1 MASSDPHRRKGR
13 LEIELPTLHNAF
25 VHQREEAPGQALAY
39 MSKLKIIAVGLTF
52 SGIGSLTEG
61 QQRVPPRPGTQPGT
75 ITLNAEVQE
84 QLERGHV
91 RATGYVDIVS
101 GNVRL
106 SADQVDFWSEEMRAV
121 AEGNV
126 VFQQGDQ
133 KIVGDRVEANL
144 ADGTGTF
151 YNAYGSAGTDLFFH
165 GEIVEKVDDDTYVI
179 ERGAFTACSQPTPR
193 WRFTSGKAT
202 VRRDHHVSLHNAF
215 LKVKAV
221 PVMYVPYLYYPIDER
236 GRSTGFLLPEIG
248 NSSFKGFLVSQSFFW
263 AINRSMDATFTADYF
278 AEGGLGGRANYR
290 YVLSN
295 ESRGDFDSYFFRDK
309 ETKGQEWQLRTG
321 VNQELVGGFSTIAQ
335 VDYFSSFS
343 FQQQFEESYE
353 RATQRSKRA
362 TVNVARSWSTY
373 TLRFLYDRNET
384 LFSDR
389 ISFRELRPRIAF
401 DSRQSRIG
409 STPFLFGFRTQA
421 SQFSRDL
428 RADRFEYQR
437 LDVLPT
443 ISYPFTAWPF
453 LTARTSFTSRFTHY
467 SHRLV
472 GGNPVEESLDR
483 HYNEISID
491 MRGPSFYR
499 IFDTPDN
506 GYASRWKHVIE
517 PQLVWSYRTLVDDF
531 DAIPKFDSED
541 YVPGTNQFSLAIVN
555 RFLAKRTIGDN
566 EQAVPYEF
574 LTWTLA
580 QRYFLQ
586 VNASLYDR
594 QFSTPYFTEDGE
606 PSEYSPITSK
616 LAFRPIGRVSAIWNL
631 EYDVNFRRIRSMSL
645 VGSYAGRTWGSV
657 SGSLSQS
664 VQLTSGR
671 ERKNVRGMTTL
682 NVSRQ
687 VSLQFESAYDVADRE
702 LNLFRAG
709 IQYNIQCCGFQAEY
723 TRYQFGSFRDEG
735 LFRVGITL
743 ANLGSF
749 GTSLHA
755 PGVLQ

>member
-1 MASSDPHRRKGR
+1 
-13 LEIELPTLHNAF
+13 
-25 VHQREEAPGQALAY
+25 
-39 MSKLKIIAVGLTF
+39 MSKLKIIPVCLTF
-52 SGIGSLTEG
+52 VGIGALTHG
-61 QQRVPPRPGTQPGT
+61 QERVPPRRASPPGT
-75 ITLNAEVQE
+75 ITLDAETQE
-84 QLERGHV
+84 QLEKGHV
-91 RATGYVDIVS
+91 LATGYVDIVS
-101 GNVRL
+101 GDVRM
-106 SADQVDFWSEEMRAV
+106 SADRVDLWTEEMRIV

-126 VFQQGDQ
+126 VYQQGDQ
-133 KIVGDRVEANL
+133 KIVGDRAEANL
-144 ADGTGTF
+144 EEGTGKF
-151 YNAYGSAGTDLFFH
+151 YNAYGNAGSDLFFR
-165 GEIVEKVDDDTYVI
+165 GDVVEKVDDDTYVI
-179 ERGAFTACSQPTPR
+179 EGGAFTACAQPTPR

-236 GRSTGFLLPEIG
+236 GRSTGFLFPEIG
-248 NSSFKGFLVSQSFFW
+248 NSSYKGFLVSESFFW

-278 AEGGLGGRANYR
+278 SQDALGGGANYR
-290 YVLSN
+290 YVLSG
-295 ESRGDFDSYFFRDK
+295 ESRGDVDAYFLRDR
-309 ETKGQEWQLRTG
+309 EIQQQDWQIQTA
-321 VNQELVGGFSTIAQ
+321 VNQALPGGFSTIAR

-343 FQQQFEESYE
+343 FQQKFEENYQ

-362 TVNVARSWSTY
+362 TINVARSWSTY

-384 LFSDR
+384 LFTNSV
-389 ISFRELRPRIAF
+389 SFRELRPRIAF

-409 STPFLFGFRTQA
+409 STPFLFGFSSQA
-421 SQFSRDL
+421 SQFSKSLRD
-428 RADRFEYQR
+428 DRFEYQR
-437 LDVLPT
+437 FDLLPT

-453 LTARTSFTSRFTHY
+453 LTARTSFITRFTHY
-467 SHRLV
+467 SHRIV
-472 GGNPVEESLDR
+472 DGDPIEESLDR
-483 HYNEISID
+483 QYNEVRVD
-491 MRGPSFYR
+491 VRGPSFYR

-517 PQLVWSYRTLVDDF
+517 PQVVWSYRTRVDDF
-531 DAIPKFDSED
+531 NVIPKFDSED

-555 RFLAKRTIGDN
+555 RFLAKRQTGQN
-566 EQAVPYEF
+566 QQAVPYEF

-616 LAFRPIGRVSAIWNL
+616 LFFRPIARISAIWNL
-631 EYDVNFRRIRSMSL
+631 EYDVNFQRVRSTSL
-645 VGSYAGRTWGSV
+645 VGSYTGRSWGSV
-657 SGSLSQS
+657 SGSFAQS

-682 NVSRQ
+682 NVSRT
-687 VSLQFESAYDVADRE
+687 VSLRFESAYDVAERR

-709 IQYNIQCCGFQAEY
+709 IQYNIQCCGFQVEY
-723 TRYQFGSFRDEG
+723 SRYQFGSLRDEG

-743 ANLGSF
+743 ANIGTF
-749 GTSLHA
+749 GTSLNA